1 MTLTECKQ
9 LMRLYR
15 HDAEAGIVQFNW
27 RTTAR
32 WSLRHRW
39 ACEENDKLRL
49 ALRDATA
56 RTEAAEAAL
65 AQCGDELE
73 DLMAQRDSAEAALE
87 TERMAVREF
96 AKAALFRTMSD
107 LSETCWCAGWMDG
120 TEYALWDAVE
130 KNQPVWWGMEEV
142 RQRDIDDLRRLRE
155 LSGGW
160 WIWDDE
166 HYETFVSIDQMT
178 KLRQQKVQP

>member
-1 MTLTECKQ
+1 MALAPPSVGDYRRMKKALTEAIA
-9 LMRLYR
+9 R
-15 HDAEAGIVQFNW
+15 AERA
-27 RTTAR
+27 
-32 WSLRHRW
+32 
-39 ACEENDKLRL
+39 D
-49 ALRDATA
+49 
-56 RTEAAEAAL
+56 AAL
-65 AQCGDELE
+65 A
-73 DLMAQRDSAEAALE
+73 
-87 TERMAVREF
+87 TERMALREF

-166 HYETFVSIDQMT
+166 HYETFVSIDEMRRMAEA
-178 KLRQQKVQP
+178 RQSARG